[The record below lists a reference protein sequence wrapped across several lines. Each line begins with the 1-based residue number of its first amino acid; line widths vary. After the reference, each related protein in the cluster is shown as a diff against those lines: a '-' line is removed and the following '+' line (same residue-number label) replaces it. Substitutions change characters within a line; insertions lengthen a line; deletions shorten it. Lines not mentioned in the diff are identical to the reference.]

1 MQGGE
6 GVCLQVKEGIVG
18 RMRSGV
24 PGSLSPLRPPTRTR
38 PHGPPHPSRAR
49 ESKVSTA
56 GENRMILKTDRE
68 IKEPRDAQADLGPS
82 GQGFILIFFCFALL
96 RLKYIIGGAIDKW
109 TSGPYLLIGGVPWTN

>member
-1 MQGGE
+1 M
-6 GVCLQVKEGIVG
+6 QVKEGIVG

-68 IKEPRDAQADLGPS
+68 IREPEHPKAALCCDAIG
-82 GQGFILIFFCFALL
+82 
-96 RLKYIIGGAIDKW
+96 LKRHCHNMTISKG
-109 TSGPYLLIGGVPWTN
+109 